1 MYANPLANSIVTL
14 KNDDKMKKIYQAP
27 TSQTFEIRTNG
38 VLALSLNNDP
48 NESVTN
54 TNKDEF
60 EQLTQKKN
68 NIWGNDTYDSNP
80 W

>member
-1 MYANPLANSIVTL
+1 
-14 KNDDKMKKIYQAP
+14 MKKIYQAP

-38 VLALSLNNDP
+38 VLALSLSNDP

-68 NIWGNDTYDSNP
+68 KIWGDDTYDSNP